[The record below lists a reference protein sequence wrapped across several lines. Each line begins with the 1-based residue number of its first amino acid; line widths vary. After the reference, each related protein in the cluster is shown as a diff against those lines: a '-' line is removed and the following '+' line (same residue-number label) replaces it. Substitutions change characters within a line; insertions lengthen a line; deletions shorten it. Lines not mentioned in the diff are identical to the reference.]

1 MEVAGGK
8 RNKTIVFIYEAIGTG
23 LLLYAINIQKGTTFG
38 QFGIAFMLFAMILI
52 GGPITGGHFNPAVT
66 LGVYISN
73 VKWREDWQI
82 FLLMLFAQFF
92 GALWGV
98 CLAWNSLYNPTAV
111 LVPPNKL
118 TRGNVP
124 ESEIVLLYPADQ
136 VSNFDAFQIEALC
149 TFVFVMMCL
158 LVKTGKTKPTKQG
171 FLSSLAVA
179 STLLAMIVIAGPK
192 TGAALNPA
200 VGFAQTVF
208 EIAQF
213 GVRRNLE
220 NYFWVYILGPF
231 NGGLV
236 AGILWRGQIFA
247 FSVINPPETTGKR
260 ISKLIQ

>member
-1 MEVAGGK
+1 M
-8 RNKTIVFIYEAIGTG
+8 
-23 LLLYAINIQKGTTFG
+23 
-38 QFGIAFMLFAMILI
+38 
-52 GGPITGGHFNPAVT
+52 
-66 LGVYISN
+66 S
-73 VKWREDWQI
+73 
-82 FLLMLFAQFF
+82 AQFF
-92 GALWGV
+92 GAFWGV
-98 CLAWNSLYNPTAV
+98 CLAWNSLYNPDAV
-111 LVPPNKL
+111 LTPPNKL
-118 TRGNVP
+118 TRGMVP

-179 STLLAMIVIAGPK
+179 STLLAMIVIAAPK

-200 VGFAQTVF
+200 VGFAQTAF

-236 AGILWRGQIFA
+236 AGILWRGQIYA
-247 FSVINPPETTGKR
+247 FSIINPAESTGKR